1 MGSFRVSVSKDYLGF
16 AAAHF
21 LTFRGHACESLHGH
35 NYRVAVAIE
44 GPIEPECCFVV
55 DFAVLKGILRR
66 QVDRLDHRVLLP
78 LGNPK
83 LAYRQHDEFT
93 LVDYLG
99 SARYQFPTGDCAMVP
114 VTNTTAEML
123 AQWLGGL
130 VRDELA
136 ATGIVVDALE
146 VEVEESAG
154 QSATFCERR
163 EREHSPPES

>member
-66 QVDRLDHRVLLP
+66 QVDQLDHRVLLP
-78 LGNPK
+78 TNNPK
-83 LAYRQHDEFT
+83 LAYRQDGEFT
-93 LVDYLG
+93 LVEYLG
-99 SARYQFPTGDCAMVP
+99 GPRYQFPTSDCVMVP
-114 VTNTTAEML
+114 LTNTTAEML
-123 AQWLGGL
+123 AQWLAGL
-130 VRDELA
+130 VCHELA
-136 ATGIVVDALE
+136 AAGVLVDALE
-146 VEVEESAG
+146 LEVEESTG
-154 QSATFCERR
+154 QSATYCERR
-163 EREHSPPES
+163 EREASPSES

>member
-35 NYRVAVAIE
+35 NYRVAVVIE

-66 QVDRLDHRVLLP
+66 QVDQLDHRVLLP
-78 LGNPK
+78 TNNPK
-83 LAYRQHDEFT
+83 LAYRQDGEFT
-93 LVDYLG
+93 LVEYLG
-99 SARYQFPTGDCAMVP
+99 GPRYQFPTSDCVMVP

-130 VRDELA
+130 VRHELA
-136 ATGIVVDALE
+136 AAGVLVDALE

-154 QSATFCERR
+154 QSATYCERR
-163 EREHSPPES
+163 EREPSPSES